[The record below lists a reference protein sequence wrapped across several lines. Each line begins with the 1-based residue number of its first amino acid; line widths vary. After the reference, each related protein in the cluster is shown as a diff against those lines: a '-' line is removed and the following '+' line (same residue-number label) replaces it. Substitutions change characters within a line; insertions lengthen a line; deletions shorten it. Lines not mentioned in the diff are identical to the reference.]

1 MYKINKIKILS
12 DYKIWLKYSDHTE
25 GVVDL
30 SDLVGRGVFS
40 EWNDYDNFKNVKI
53 GTSGELIW
61 PCGLDLCS
69 DALYLKL
76 TGKVVEDLFPSLKRG
91 PVHA

>member
-53 GTSGELIW
+53 GASGELI
-61 PCGLDLCS
+61 
-69 DALYLKL
+69 
-76 TGKVVEDLFPSLKRG
+76 
-91 PVHA
+91 

>member
-12 DYKIWLKYSDHTE
+12 DYKIWLKYSDNTE

-53 GTSGELIW
+53 GASGELIW

-76 TGKVVEDLFPSLKRG
+76 TGKVVEDLFPSLKRE